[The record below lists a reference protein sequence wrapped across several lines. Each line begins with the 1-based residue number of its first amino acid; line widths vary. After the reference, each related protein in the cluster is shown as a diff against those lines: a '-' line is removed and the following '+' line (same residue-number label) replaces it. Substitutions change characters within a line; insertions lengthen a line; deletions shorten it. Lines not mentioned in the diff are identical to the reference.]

1 MLRRQKMLPIA
12 LEFDTIG
19 SGEERALVWVDS
31 DTVCPSE
38 GEHVWVLADDAVGS
52 DEAGGQIRL
61 ALDDTGWGDETREQ
75 VWVAQVW
82 VNEGIKGEGARA
94 LWDDGGVKGEGAREV
109 EDGRRDD
116 GCSHLAQG
124 RPSTVDARPATSS
137 MVGRG
142 RKAISGTRRALR
154 CGIT

>member
-1 MLRRQKMLPIA
+1 M
-12 LEFDTIG
+12 
-19 SGEERALVWVDS
+19 
-31 DTVCPSE
+31 
-38 GEHVWVLADDAVGS
+38 ADDAVV
-52 DEAGGQIRL
+52 DEEAEGQVLL
-61 ALDDTGWGDETREQ
+61 ALEDTGWGDETREQ
-75 VWVAQVW
+75 VWVEQVW
-82 VNEGIKGEGARA
+82 VDGGIEGEGARA
-94 LWDDGGVKGEGAREV
+94 LSDDGGVKVEGAREV
-109 EDGRRDD
+109 EYGRRDD

>member
-1 MLRRQKMLPIA
+1 M
-12 LEFDTIG
+12 G
-19 SGEERALVWVDS
+19 
-31 DTVCPSE
+31 
-38 GEHVWVLADDAVGS
+38 DA
-52 DEAGGQIRL
+52 
-61 ALDDTGWGDETREQ
+61 TREQ
-75 VWVAQVW
+75 VWVEQVW
-82 VNEGIKGEGARA
+82 VDGGIEGEEERA

-116 GCSHLAQG
+116 GCRHLAQG

>member
-1 MLRRQKMLPIA
+1 M
-12 LEFDTIG
+12 
-19 SGEERALVWVDS
+19 
-31 DTVCPSE
+31 
-38 GEHVWVLADDAVGS
+38 
-52 DEAGGQIRL
+52 
-61 ALDDTGWGDETREQ
+61 EQ
-75 VWVAQVW
+75 VWDDGGVD
-82 VNEGIKGEGARA
+82 GEGARA

-116 GCSHLAQG
+116 GCRHLAQG